1 MSGKPIVG
9 MIEMQFV
16 MLLFLLG
23 SAIILGLGLD
33 AGEYSWLANVL
44 AGITGLLLFNL
55 YVYIWNENH
64 HQGLNPILTAQFGKH
79 LGFIISAVYAVYFA
93 YIASRVLNDIVHFIN
108 STLLHNMHPFF
119 IKFTIFLLIIYT
131 YSKGLEPFVRSAVIF
146 GSVTLLFLLLIPF
159 FIVLSSN
166 FHIDYIMPFHS
177 LDVTK
182 IVKTV
187 FPTLITFPYGELVVS
202 LALLP
207 FLKEKK
213 SLSKGGSIVIVIS
226 TFLLSIFSFL
236 TIGVLHP
243 DLAKSYSYPLVTTIE
258 HIGLIGFFQRLD
270 ILAVIIFMIG
280 CYFKITVFTF
290 ASIFVAKDCMN
301 KWKVNNNS
309 LVSTVFLAII
319 AFSYLYSDN
328 NSLHVK
334 IGLELV
340 PFLLHVPLQIIVP
353 LLIVMITFV
362 RGKFAKLPSK

>member
-1 MSGKPIVG
+1 MRGKPLVG
-9 MIEMQFV
+9 IIEMQFV
-16 MLLFLLG
+16 MVLFLLG

-33 AGEYSWLANVL
+33 AGEYSWLANLL
-44 AGITGLLLFNL
+44 AGITGLFLFNL
-55 YVYIWNENH
+55 YIYIWNENG
-64 HQGLNPILTAQFGKH
+64 HQGLNHILTAQFGKH
-79 LGFIISAVYAVYFA
+79 LGFIISFIYIVYFA

-119 IKFTIFLLIIYT
+119 IKFTILLIIIYT

-146 GSVTLLFLLLIPF
+146 GFVTILFLLLIPF

-166 FHIDYIMPFHS
+166 FHIDYILPFHS
-177 LDVTK
+177 LDVNK
-182 IVKTV
+182 IIKSV
-187 FPTLITFPYGELVVS
+187 FPTLVTFPYGELVVF

-213 SLSKGGSIVIVIS
+213 ALSKGGSIVIILS
-226 TFLLSIFSFL
+226 MFLLSIFSFL

-270 ILAVIIFMIG
+270 IMAVIIFMIG

-290 ASIFVAKDCMN
+290 AAIFVAKDCMN
-301 KWKVNNNS
+301 KWKVNDNG
-309 LVSTVFLAII
+309 LVSSIFIAII
-319 AFSYLYSDN
+319 ALSYLYSDN

-334 IGLELV
+334 IGLELIPV
-340 PFLLHVPLQIIVP
+340 LLHVPLQIVVP
-353 LLIVMITFV
+353 LLIVIIIFMK
-362 RGKFAKLPSK
+362 GLKK